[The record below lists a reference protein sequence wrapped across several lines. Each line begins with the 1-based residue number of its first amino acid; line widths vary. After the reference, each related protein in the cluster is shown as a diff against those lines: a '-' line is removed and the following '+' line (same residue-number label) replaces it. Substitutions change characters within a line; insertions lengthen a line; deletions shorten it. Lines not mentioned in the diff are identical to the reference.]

1 MKPKVYVETSI
12 VSYVAARPSRDLIV
26 AAHQQITHEW
36 WDVRR
41 AHYDLYVSQIV
52 VREARAGDPSAAAR
66 RMQVL
71 QDMPLLDV
79 TAQAALL
86 AEQFILAHCLPQT
99 AAEDALHIALA
110 AIHSLEYLL
119 TWNCTHIANATMRP
133 NIRRYLSR
141 NPFPAI
147 VYRRFMFSEFKDRV
161 SKNGH

>member
-12 VSYVAARPSRDLIV
+12 VGYLAARPSRDLIV

-41 AHYDLYVSQIV
+41 AQYDLYVSQV
-52 VREARAGDPSAAAR
+52 VIREASAGDPSFAAR
-66 RMQVL
+66 RMQVF

-86 AEQFILAHCLPQT
+86 AEHFILAHCLPQT

-119 TWNCTHIANATMRP
+119 TWNCTHIANAAMRP
-133 NIRRYLSR
+133 KIEELISQQG
-141 NPFPAI
+141 
-147 VYRRFMFSEFKDRV
+147 YRVPIICTPEELME
-161 SKNGH
+161 G

>member
-12 VSYVAARPSRDLIV
+12 VSYLAARPSRDLIV

-41 AHYDLYVSQIV
+41 AQYDLYVSQV
-52 VREARAGDPSAAAR
+52 VIREASAGDPSAAAR

-79 TAQAALL
+79 IAQVALL

-119 TWNCTHIANATMRP
+119 TWNCTHIANAAMRP
-133 NIRRYLSR
+133 KIEDLIAQQGYSVPIICTPEELMG
-141 NPFPAI
+141 
-147 VYRRFMFSEFKDRV
+147 YK
-161 SKNGH
+161 

>member
-12 VSYVAARPSRDLIV
+12 VSYLAARPSRDLIV

-41 AHYDLYVSQIV
+41 AQYDLYVSQV
-52 VREARAGDPSAAAR
+52 VIREASAGDPSAAAR

-79 TAQAALL
+79 IAQAALL

-119 TWNCTHIANATMRP
+119 TWNCTHIANAAMRP
-133 NIRRYLSR
+133 KIEDLIAQQGYSVPIICTPEEL
-141 NPFPAI
+141 
-147 VYRRFMFSEFKDRV
+147 M
-161 SKNGH
+161 GG